1 MARPEEASRLTELGC
16 EVLPLSPDQFKIG
29 IQQEQLGSLL
39 LLLAQLDVVSF
50 ESKSQSLEE
59 IFLHLYG
66 REGRT

>member
-1 MARPEEASRLTELGC
+1 MRGP
-16 EVLPLSPDQFKIG
+16 PLSPDQFKIG